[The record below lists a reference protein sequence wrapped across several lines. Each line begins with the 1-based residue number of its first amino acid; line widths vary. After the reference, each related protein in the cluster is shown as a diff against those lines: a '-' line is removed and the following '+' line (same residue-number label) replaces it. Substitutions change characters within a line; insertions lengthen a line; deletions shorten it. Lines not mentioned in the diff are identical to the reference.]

1 MDLIVKDPR
10 GLRIGG
16 KSLEKGDSFT
26 ISDREGGL
34 LVAIGKAEPDPKAEK
49 PKAKQTE
56 KPKGNQGEK
65 ENQEEKASKG
75 IFSRFKKGG
84 SNEKSKA

>member
-16 KSLEKGDSFT
+16 ESLEKGDSFT

-49 PKAKQTE
+49 PQKEKAKQPE

-65 ENQEEKASKG
+65 ESK
-75 IFSRFKKGG
+75 
-84 SNEKSKA
+84 